1 VSARQGPVQIEI
13 GQCLIFSLDEHHYGV
28 RIAFV
33 TRVIHVVE
41 ITPLP
46 DAPGSVLGIFNLGG
60 IVVPVI
66 SLRRR
71 FKLPER
77 AGRLG
82 DRLIIAHASRSS
94 AGAGGGRMVAL
105 AADAVIGVRDFSGQE
120 SFPADSILPGQENLE
135 GLARTDLGIV
145 LIYDLAMFLSL
156 DDEGV
161 LASAMGERGR

>member
-13 GQCLIFSLDEHHYGV
+13 GQCLIFSLEEHHYGV

-33 TRVIHVVE
+33 TRVIHAVE

-46 DAPGSVLGIFNLGG
+46 DAPRIVMGIVNLGG

-71 FKLPER
+71 FQLPER

-82 DRLIIAHASRSS
+82 DRFIIARVSRSGTE
-94 AGAGGGRMVAL
+94 AEGGRMIAL
-105 AADAVIGVRDFSGQE
+105 AADAVIGVRNFSGPE
-120 SFPADSILPGQENLE
+120 SITADSVLPGQGNLE
-135 GLARTDLGIV
+135 GLARTDLGMV

-156 DDEGV
+156 DEEGA
-161 LASAMGERGR
+161 LASAMGESGK

>member
-1 VSARQGPVQIEI
+1 MCARQGPIQIEI

-28 RIAFV
+28 RISFV

-46 DAPGSVLGIFNLGG
+46 DAPGIVLGIFNLGG

-82 DRLIIAHASRSS
+82 DRLIIARASRP
-94 AGAGGGRMVAL
+94 GAGGGRMIAL

-120 SFPADSILPGQENLE
+120 SFPADPILPGQENLE

-161 LASAMGERGR
+161 LASAMGEYGR